1 MVITMAEN
9 NDKNCKQ
16 VIVLRR
22 DLNMRK
28 GKLIAQG
35 AHASMKVLLAKFI
48 KLDDK
53 SFTYQLQLSE
63 QMDNWINGLF
73 TKIVVGVSSEQE
85 LLDIYAQAKAA
96 GLPCSLIKDVG
107 LTEFKNIPTYTAV
120 AIGPAD
126 SSDIDQITKH
136 LTLL

>member
-1 MVITMAEN
+1 MAEN

-35 AHASMKVLLAKFI
+35 AHASMKVLLDKFI

-96 GLPCSLIKDVG
+96 GLSCSLIKDVG